1 MVVVNKIMKNFELK
15 INRAKELIYT
25 SKHVSLATTNADGS
39 PHNSPVRFF
48 YDEKLEN
55 IYWGSNIE
63 ALHSQNILR
72 TGQIFA
78 VLFDRIEFGGVYIK
92 CEGGH
97 ILDGKELEVGLKIIN
112 SFRGTEGEQ
121 KITLDYYAAGSVQK
135 MWSAKITNLW
145 INMPVRD
152 ENGFILRDERVEL
165 ERNLLLHPSNPQF

>member
-1 MVVVNKIMKNFELK
+1 MKNLELK
-15 INRAKELIYT
+15 IDRAKELIHT
-25 SKHVSLATTNADGS
+25 SRHISLATTNIDGS
-39 PHNSPVRFF
+39 PHNSPVKFL

-55 IYWGSNIE
+55 IYWGSNVE
-63 ALHSQNILR
+63 SLHSQNILR

-97 ILDGKELEVGLKIIN
+97 ILDGKELEVGLEIANASRVK
-112 SFRGTEGEQ
+112 EGQQ
-121 KITLDYYAAGSVQK
+121 KIDLDYYSAGSVQK

-152 ENGFILRDERVEL
+152 ENGLILRDERVEL
-165 ERNLLLHPSNPQF
+165 DRNILII

>member
-1 MVVVNKIMKNFELK
+1 MEIPEIKL
-15 INRAKELIYT
+15 NRAKELIHT
-25 SKHVSLATTNADGS
+25 SRHISLATTNADGS
-39 PHNSPVRFF
+39 PHNSPVKFL

-55 IYWGSNIE
+55 IYWDSNTE

-78 VLFDRIEFGGVYIK
+78 VLFDRMENGGIYMR

-97 ILDGKELEVGLKIIN
+97 ILDGKELEVGLTITNSSRAKEGKEKID
-112 SFRGTEGEQ
+112 
-121 KITLDYYAAGSVQK
+121 LDYYSGESVQK

-165 ERNLLLHPSNPQF
+165 DRNILLENS

>member
-1 MVVVNKIMKNFELK
+1 MVPELK

-25 SKHVSLATTNADGS
+25 SKHISLATTNADSS
-39 PHNSPVRFF
+39 PHNSPVRFY

-72 TGQIFA
+72 TGQVFA
-78 VLFDRIEFGGVYIK
+78 VLFDRIEYGGVYIK

-97 ILDGKELEVGLKIIN
+97 ILDGKELEVGLEIAN
-112 SFRGTEGEQ
+112 SSRAKEGEA
-121 KITLDYYAAGSVQK
+121 KINLEYYTGGSVQLL
-135 MWSAKITNLW
+135 WSAKITNLW

-152 ENGFILRDERVEL
+152 ENGYILRDERVEL
-165 ERNLLLHPSNPQF
+165 ERSTLLKNN

>member
-1 MVVVNKIMKNFELK
+1 MFAHNKTMEIPEVKL
-15 INRAKELIYT
+15 NRAKELIHT
-25 SKHVSLATTNADGS
+25 SRHISLATTNADGS
-39 PHNSPVRFF
+39 PHNSPVKFL

-55 IYWGSNIE
+55 IYWDSNVE

-78 VLFDRIEFGGVYIK
+78 VLFDRMEVGGVFIK

-97 ILDGKELEVGLKIIN
+97 ILDGKELEAGLEITNSSRTKEGKEKIA
-112 SFRGTEGEQ
+112 
-121 KITLDYYAAGSVQK
+121 LDYYTAGSVQK

-165 ERNLLLHPSNPQF
+165 ERNVLIKMV

>member
-1 MVVVNKIMKNFELK
+1 MEIPEVKL
-15 INRAKELIYT
+15 NRAKELIHT
-25 SKHVSLATTNADGS
+25 SRHISLATTNADGS

-48 YDEKLEN
+48 YDEKIEN
-55 IYWGSNIE
+55 IYWGSNAE

-97 ILDGKELEVGLKIIN
+97 ILEGKELEVGLEITN
-112 SFRGTEGEQ
+112 SFRIKEGQE
-121 KITLDYYAAGSVQK
+121 KIASDYYSEGSVQK
-135 MWSAKITNLW
+135 IWSAKITNMW

-152 ENGFILRDERVEL
+152 ENGRILKDERVEL
-165 ERNLLLHPSNPQF
+165 ERNTLLKNMA

>member
-1 MVVVNKIMKNFELK
+1 MEIPELK
-15 INRAKELIYT
+15 LNRAKELIYT
-25 SKHVSLATTNADGS
+25 SRHISLATTNADGS
-39 PHNSPVRFF
+39 PHNSPVRYF
-48 YDEKLEN
+48 YDDKLEN
-55 IYWGSNIE
+55 IYWGSNTE

-97 ILDGKELEVGLKIIN
+97 ILEGKELDVGLEITN
-112 SFRGTEGEQ
+112 SYRVKEGQQ
-121 KITLDYYAAGSVQK
+121 KITLDYYSAGSVQK

-152 ENGFILRDERVEL
+152 GNGLILRDERVEL
-165 ERNLLLHPSNPQF
+165 ERNILLKNI

>member
-1 MVVVNKIMKNFELK
+1 MNMEIPELK

-25 SKHVSLATTNADGS
+25 SKHIALATTNTDGS

-55 IYWGSNIE
+55 IYWGSNAE

-78 VLFDRIEFGGVYIK
+78 VLYDRIEYGGVYIK
-92 CEGGH
+92 CEDGH
-97 ILDGKELEVGLKIIN
+97 ILDGKELEVGLEITN
-112 SFRGTEGEQ
+112 SSRVKEGQQ
-121 KITLDYYAAGSVQK
+121 KITLDYYSGGSVQK
-135 MWSAKITNLW
+135 LWSAKITNLW

-152 ENGFILRDERVEL
+152 EKGLILRDERVEL
-165 ERNLLLHPSNPQF
+165 ERKSML

>member
-1 MVVVNKIMKNFELK
+1 MKIPELK
-15 INRAKELIYT
+15 LNRAKELIYT
-25 SKHVSLATTNADGS
+25 SRHIALATTNADGS

-55 IYWGSNIE
+55 IYWGSNAE

-72 TGQIFA
+72 TGQLFG
-78 VLFDRIEFGGVYIK
+78 VLFDRIEFGGVFIK

-97 ILDGKELEVGLKIIN
+97 VLDGKELEDGLEITN
-112 SFRGTEGEQ
+112 SSRAKEGQQ

-145 INMPVRD
+145 INMPVRN

-165 ERNLLLHPSNPQF
+165 ERNILLKDI

>member
-1 MVVVNKIMKNFELK
+1 MIMEISELK
-15 INRAKELIYT
+15 LNRAKELIYT
-25 SKHVSLATTNADGS
+25 SRHISLATTNADGS

-48 YDEKLEN
+48 YDETLEN
-55 IYWGSNIE
+55 IYWGSNAE

-92 CEGGH
+92 CEDGH
-97 ILDGKELEVGLKIIN
+97 ILLGKELEDGLEITN
-112 SFRGTEGEQ
+112 SFREKEGQ
-121 KITLDYYAAGSVQK
+121 LKITLDYYAEGSVQK

-152 ENGFILRDERVEL
+152 ENGLILKDVRIEL
-165 ERNLLLHPSNPQF
+165 ERNILIKMV